1 MSEVRATLIPNFLRA
16 SSPQGLRRAML
27 SNNARLGA
35 MVQYFSIQQ
44 VVEKQRTYWIAW
56 YYEDVQ
62 QNSASILRGDDGD
75 SA

>member
-16 SSPQGLRRAML
+16 SSPQGLRRVML

-44 VVEKQRTYWIAW
+44 VTDRNKSYWIAW
-56 YYEDVQ
+56 YYEDIQ
-62 QNSASILRGDDGD
+62 SNPKSMMGAEDGNSP
-75 SA
+75 